1 MHDPSEVPPVLFPYL
16 SVWWEEQ
23 VIDLEDDGKIPP
35 VWGLDHDVKIAPLCV
50 AKGIESVMVNHD
62 ICHQ

>member
-1 MHDPSEVPPVLFPYL
+1 MNDPSEVLPVLFPYL

-23 VIDLEDDGKIPP
+23 AMDLEDDGKIPP
-35 VWGLDHDVKIAPLCV
+35 VWGLENDVKIPPLCV
-50 AKGIESVMVNHD
+50 PKGIETVMVNHD